1 MWPGRVAA
9 VEVQTYMN
17 VTSKVPRTH
26 ERRQNA
32 VAPRGV
38 AEDLATMSTSSTLSD
53 PIRLTTQ
60 LMSIDSTSG
69 KEGDA
74 IAWLD
79 RYLTEHAWRTWRIPV
94 TPGRDDLFATASDN
108 PVITLST
115 HIDTVP
121 PFIAPR
127 VEADKIHGRGACDA
141 KGIAA
146 AMICAA
152 ERLRERNVPVALL
165 FVVGEEVTHDG
176 AHAANEAFTA
186 RTIPAT
192 SRALIDGEPTDST
205 LAVGTKGA
213 IRVIVRTAG
222 QAAHSA
228 YPHLG
233 RSATRD
239 LVRMLAELD
248 ALSLPTDPLFGETTV
263 NIGGLSGGVAD
274 NVVAPWA
281 EGRLMIRLVSPPADI
296 QRIVERWADGRASL
310 EWGPVV
316 PPVRLGVVDG
326 FKTSVAAFAT
336 DIPAL
341 TNWGTP
347 YLFGPGSIHV
357 AHRDDE
363 CIAIDELQAAVGGYE
378 RIASAIVAGVTPLR
392 APQP

>member
-1 MWPGRVAA
+1 MQTTSNP
-9 VEVQTYMN
+9 VE
-17 VTSKVPRTH
+17 
-26 ERRQNA
+26 
-32 VAPRGV
+32 
-38 AEDLATMSTSSTLSD
+38 
-53 PIRLTTQ
+53 LTTK

-69 KEGDA
+69 REGPV

-79 RYLTEHAWRTWRIPV
+79 HYLAQRGWRTQRIPV
-94 TPGRDDLFATASDN
+94 TPGRDDLFATAVDN
-108 PVITLST
+108 PVVTLST
-115 HIDTVP
+115 HLDTVP

-127 VEADKIHGRGACDA
+127 LERDRIYGRGSCDA

-152 ERLRERNVPVALL
+152 ERLRAAQVPVALL

-176 AHAANEAFTA
+176 AHAANEAIA
-186 RTIPAT
+186 AGSVPT
-192 SRALIDGEPTDST
+192 SSRVIINGEPTEST

-213 IRVIVRTAG
+213 IRVTVRTKG

-233 RSATRD
+233 QSATRD
-239 LVRMLAELD
+239 LVRMLNDLD
-248 ALSLPTDPLFGETTV
+248 AVAFPVDELLGETTV
-263 NIGGLSGGVAD
+263 NIGALSGGVAD
-274 NVVAPWA
+274 NVVAPSA
-281 EGRLMIRLVSPPADI
+281 EARLMIRLVTQPEDVMDLI
-296 QRIVERWADGRASL
+296 ERWAKGRATL

-363 CIAIDELQAAVGGYE
+363 CISIDELNAAVVAYE
-378 RIASAIVAGVTPLR
+378 QIAVAAGSSVEGR
-392 APQP
+392 GSRS